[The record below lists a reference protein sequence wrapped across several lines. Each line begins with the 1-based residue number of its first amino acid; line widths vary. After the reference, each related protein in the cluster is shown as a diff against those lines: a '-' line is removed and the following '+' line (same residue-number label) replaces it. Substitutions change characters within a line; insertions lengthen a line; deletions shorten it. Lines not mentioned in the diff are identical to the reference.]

1 MALGMS
7 PGQAQAMGQG
17 YQGGDTMGSPS
28 GYSPNID
35 ISVLQDIAEQ
45 MKTQQNNQNLGV
57 LGVTSSKLFGTD
69 KSRIDFSK
77 YGLEN
82 IQMPTDDPI
91 NYGITGSNQ
100 AVTTMP
106 TNMNLNIDEKSGIE
120 KLGGGLNFNVGPGNL
135 NFQNP
140 LQGGGTLGF
149 QYNYNR

>member
-28 GYSPNID
+28 GVAPEINGLAI
-35 ISVLQDIAEQ
+35 LANK

-57 LGVTSSKLFGTD
+57 LGNLFGTD
-69 KSRIDFSK
+69 KSRVNFSK
-77 YGLEN
+77 YGLDNFTYE
-82 IQMPTDDPI
+82 MPTDDPI
-91 NYGITGSNQ
+91 NYGITGSDQ
-100 AVTTMP
+100 ALTTMP
-106 TNMNLNIDEKSGIE
+106 TNMNLNMNEKSGIE

-140 LQGGGTLGF
+140 LLGGGTLGF

>member
-1 MALGMS
+1 
-7 PGQAQAMGQG
+7 
-17 YQGGDTMGSPS
+17 
-28 GYSPNID
+28 
-35 ISVLQDIAEQ
+35 
-45 MKTQQNNQNLGV
+45 
-57 LGVTSSKLFGTD
+57 
-69 KSRIDFSK
+69 
-77 YGLEN
+77 
-82 IQMPTDDPI
+82 MPTDDPI